1 MAKGCLPGMRARVV
15 SHIGQ
20 LTRPMPHPILPPVG
34 ETYSQLMNR
43 FFNKPS
49 IDDAVRVK
57 RDMDSSLAQFASL
70 DKRPRLSH

>member
-1 MAKGCLPGMRARVV
+1 
-15 SHIGQ
+15 
-20 LTRPMPHPILPPVG
+20 MPHPVLPSVG

-49 IDDAVRVK
+49 IDDAVRGK
-57 RDMDSSLAQFASL
+57 RDMDSSLSQFASL